1 VGPIQRPSE
10 CVGVQAAWRSG
21 CWPRPRRR
29 CCLLKGCERPFVPS
43 YPQARYCSAE
53 CRAGAQRWRRWRAC
67 RNYRNTDQ
75 GQTRRREQSRRYR
88 ERLRGRRAEAQA
100 EPSTEAATEPGEPRE
115 GQRPAQEVEE
125 SCCARPGCYEL
136 FVRLTRSP
144 LQKCCGWLCRRA
156 LRRVREREARW
167 RHRLK
172 GAGDHPPSSRTCPFG

>member
-67 RNYRNTDQ
+67 RTYRGSDR

-88 ERLRGRRAEAQA
+88 ERLRGRRAEAQT
-100 EPSTEAATEPGEPRE
+100 EPSAEAATELGEPRE
-115 GQRPAQEVEE
+115 GQRPAQEVGE

-136 FVRLTRSP
+136 FVRLARSP

-167 RHRLK
+167 RHRLT
-172 GAGDHPPSSRTCPFG
+172 ASGDPPPSSRACPFG

>member
-1 VGPIQRPSE
+1 VGPNQRPSE
-10 CVGVQAAWRSG
+10 CVGVQAAWRSS
-21 CWPRPRRR
+21 CWPRRRR

-43 YPQARYCSAE
+43 HPQVRYCSAE

-67 RNYRNTDQ
+67 RTYRGSDQ

-88 ERLRGRRAEAQA
+88 ERLRGRQAEAQA
-100 EPSTEAATEPGEPRE
+100 EPATEPRE
-115 GQRPAQEVEE
+115 GQRPAQKVEE

-136 FVRLTRSP
+136 FVRLARSP

-167 RHRLK
+167 RHRVTAA
-172 GAGDHPPSSRTCPFG
+172 GAPPPSSRPRPFG